1 MEAVRPAPGATVLV
15 VDDEA
20 PVRLL
25 AAKVLES
32 RGYRVLLAGDSPD
45 ALHLADTYAFVI
57 HLLLTDITLGSESG
71 MALARAFLVK
81 RPETAVL
88 YMSGFNADTTQTA
101 ESEEVLA
108 GAFLEKPFTPETL
121 IDCVRA
127 FVPLPEQNRMPIRP
141 RTRELPAIPVSN
153 EPQKPAARLESSEAA
168 YRLESPVT
176 CPHCGETVS
185 TLKAVRLL
193 RTEVNFTSTL
203 PRRGRVLV
211 CPVCDAI
218 VPAELSNF

>member
-1 MEAVRPAPGATVLV
+1 MEAVETLPGATVLV

-20 PVRLL
+20 PVRVL
-25 AAKVLES
+25 AAQVLES

-45 ALHLADTYAFVI
+45 ALRLADTYASVI
-57 HLLLTDITLGSESG
+57 DLLLTDIMLGSESG
-71 MALARAFLVK
+71 MALARAILVK

-88 YMSGFNADTTQTA
+88 YMSGFNADTTRAA
-101 ESEEVLA
+101 ESEEIPA

-121 IDCVRA
+121 IDSVRA
-127 FVPLPEQNRMPIRP
+127 FVPLPEQNRVPIRP
-141 RTRELPAIPVSN
+141 KTREWPASRASN
-153 EPQKPAARLESSEAA
+153 EPPKPAPRLESSEAA